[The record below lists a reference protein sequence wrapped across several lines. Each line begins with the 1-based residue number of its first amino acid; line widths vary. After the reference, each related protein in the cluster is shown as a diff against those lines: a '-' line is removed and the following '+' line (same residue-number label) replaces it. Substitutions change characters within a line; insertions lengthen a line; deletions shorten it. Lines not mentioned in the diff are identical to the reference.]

1 MVKTPYQAEP
11 SPPSINAAS
20 EGAIWLCTAERS
32 TAEASCRSLLDF
44 PTTTKDTLGQ
54 ETDRDFIAE
63 LAKVFYCKADI
74 VTGQTHRHPH
84 CQTPLQRH
92 AFALA
97 LPG

>member
-1 MVKTPYQAEP
+1 MPRLKERYGSVQLSALQMRPLVGLFWTFQQ
-11 SPPSINAAS
+11 PP
-20 EGAIWLCTAERS
+20 
-32 TAEASCRSLLDF
+32 
-44 PTTTKDTLGQ
+44 KTLGQ

-97 LPG
+97 LPV